1 MHFIIKWKPTELVSR
16 HAISESIRTLA
27 SLCPYAALKGKLQQL
42 VLQQTPTLR
51 LLGTAASAEEQEK
64 LRHARLSLLPLR
76 VQVPI
81 PMVLQARPGR
91 HSSIPALAGTQE

>member
-16 HAISESIRTLA
+16 HAISESIQTLA
-27 SLCPYAALKGKLQQL
+27 SLCPYAALKGKLQLQ
-42 VLQQTPTLR
+42 QQTPTLC
-51 LLGTAASAEEQEK
+51 LLGTAASVEEQEK

-81 PMVLQARPGR
+81 PMVLQAQPGR
-91 HSSIPALAGTQE
+91 HSNIPALAVTQE